1 MSPFAHLRIGSL
13 EILGALAL
21 FGLLAA
27 RLRPEILTASPAPR
41 RLAVQLRV
49 RESPGLSSTIR
60 EVTVRLGEGMPDA
73 VIGRS
78 SQAQVELLDPEV
90 SRRHARLEFA
100 RGVVYLTDL
109 GSSNGTFLNG
119 KRLKS
124 EGIEVRPGDD
134 IDVGNTRLTV
144 LGTAPLEWT

>member
-1 MSPFAHLRIGSL
+1 MSPFAHLRLGSL

-21 FGLLAA
+21 FVLVAA
-27 RLRPEILTASPAPR
+27 RLRPESLTASPAPR

-49 RESPGLSSTIR
+49 RESPGLSSTVR
-60 EVTVRLGEGMPDA
+60 EVTVRLGESMPDA
-73 VIGRS
+73 VLGRS
-78 SQAQVELLDPEV
+78 SLAQVELLDPEV
-90 SRRHARLEFA
+90 SRRHARLEFT
-100 RGVVYLTDL
+100 RGVVYLSDL

-119 KRLKS
+119 KRLKH

-144 LGTAPLEWT
+144 LGTEPLEWT